1 MSNIG
6 SVMTINLRG
15 GGNWRTSGLWY
26 GYEID
31 LASSSKLPTR
41 IGNSDLHRSLPLQNK
56 IARYVENLDGTVNY
70 FLHPNNSL
78 VRWDNGLPAKLDGTD
93 GNLMLLKP
101 AYYFRAEVE
110 GTKYRKM
117 FSEVPLPGFTFK
129 PEKAVSWVGGTFD
142 NINDHAAAVCSLL
155 FDDNGD
161 IIRDGNGLPTFAA
174 NAAQYRGGSN
184 NPALDGTITSQLG
197 QTRTNVSNA
206 DASAKAAAIDA
217 HIGVYRAY
225 SELMNL
231 MTLEYANYDSQEA
244 FNPTL
249 DENGFA
255 QGGMGMGIS
264 VSSAEWHNFNRYY
277 GFIPEGIT
285 AKLGNRTGI
294 VDYVIKDWGGAGVDK
309 TVQVSSWRGLEKPFL
324 YNWLMCEDLLI
335 HHQTDAQGGIS
346 RAYVCDDPALFAQ
359 PLSDTNPAVPAGYV
373 ERAQLPR
380 ASGYGLKETINLY
393 GDTLISEIGG
403 SANTGVCDYYYFPS
417 PPDGWYQ
424 PFLAGSANDS
434 TGGGPRYLRTNYSLS
449 HAVAYIGFRLGR
461 K

>member
-26 GYEID
+26 GYEVD
-31 LASSSKLPTR
+31 LASGSKLVTR
-41 IGNSDLHRSLPLQNK
+41 IGNSDLHRSLPIQNK

-70 FLHPNNSL
+70 WLHPNNSL
-78 VRWDNGLPAKLDGTD
+78 LRWDNGLPAKLDGTD

-117 FSEVPLPGFTFK
+117 YSEVPLPGFTFK
-129 PEKAVSWVGGTFD
+129 PEKPISWVGGTYD
-142 NINDHAAAVCSLL
+142 NINNRAAAVCSLV
-155 FDDNGD
+155 FDANGD

-184 NPALDGTITSQLG
+184 NPALDGTIRSMLG
-197 QTRTNVSNA
+197 QIRTNVTPA
-206 DASAKAAAIDA
+206 DATVKAAAIDA
-217 HIGVYRAY
+217 HIGVYRAF

-231 MTLEYANYDSQEA
+231 MTLEYANYDSQES

-255 QGGMGMGIS
+255 QGGLGIGTS
-264 VSSAEWHNFNRYY
+264 VLSTEWNVFNSYY

-285 AKLGNRTGI
+285 AKLGNRTGV

-309 TVQVSSWRGLEKPFL
+309 TVHVSSWRGLEKPFL
-324 YNWLMCEDLLI
+324 YNWLMASDLLI
-335 HHQTDAQGGIS
+335 HHQTDAEGGIS
-346 RAYVCDDPALFAQ
+346 RAYVCDDPALIGQ

-380 ASGYGLKETINLY
+380 AGGYGLKETINLY

-403 SANTGVCDYYYFPS
+403 SSNTGVCDYFYFPS
-417 PPDGWYQ
+417 SADGWYQ
-424 PFLAGSANDS
+424 PFLAGPASGS
-434 TGGGPRYLRTNYSLS
+434 TRGGSRSLTTNYRISYAS
-449 HAVAYIGFRLGR
+449 AYGGFRLGR